1 MLFQLHFQY
10 PEVREV
16 EITNSLA
23 NLQVFNK
30 SHFGAY
36 LFPFFSFLFFFLVK
50 KWINKIDRKWVCA
63 DEGPF
68 HRWAIH
74 KTAILV
80 IHWSFSPLQ
89 NKKSVLP
96 RLTAL
101 CCGDTQSQYK
111 VIKMLLLPG
120 NGFKHLRCLVLIN
133 HLMQNQALYLFI
145 EVISLTS
152 FVLLS
157 YDSIFHNVVPAV
169 LLISRCSCVL
179 K

>member
-1 MLFQLHFQY
+1 MTQFIIFELLSVLFLYSANIPKSSRNITVFRI
-10 PEVREV
+10 REDHW
-16 EITNSLA
+16 S
-23 NLQVFNK
+23 
-30 SHFGAY
+30 
-36 LFPFFSFLFFFLVK
+36 FFSFLFFFLVK

-120 NGFKHLRCLVLIN
+120 NGFIHLRCLVLIN
-133 HLMQNQALYLFI
+133 HFMQNQALYLFI

>member
-1 MLFQLHFQY
+1 MAPTFFPSFHF
-10 PEVREV
+10 
-16 EITNSLA
+16 
-23 NLQVFNK
+23 F
-30 SHFGAY
+30 
-36 LFPFFSFLFFFLVK
+36 FFSLVK

-68 HRWAIH
+68 HRWVIN

-133 HLMQNQALYLFI
+133 HFMQNQALYLFI